1 MADFIADKKGTYKI
15 RPLPTLPSRKKK
27 TFKGLVKAARASR
40 CAGKKNGKVRRQL
53 FRVTIYKCLFCKRLE
68 KTQGNANQHM
78 RRAHL
83 DPKHYKRYD
92 QGAQGHKCQVKGCDR
107 KSFADPRGLKTHYL
121 NRTIHSIED
130 LLEAQ
135 IDVWSIDGITAREA
149 QCAAEWLGDKGLIIR
164 VHDGDSDDEDYVE

>member
-1 MADFIADKKGTYKI
+1 M
-15 RPLPTLPSRKKK
+15 
-27 TFKGLVKAARASR
+27 
-40 CAGKKNGKVRRQL
+40 
-53 FRVTIYKCLFCKRLE
+53 FCKRLE
-68 KTQGNANQHM
+68 KTEGNANQHM

-149 QCAAEWLGDKGLIIR
+149 QCAAEWLEDKGLIIR